1 MIFNC
6 RNAAFQTKRTE
17 NDICEADFIMTVNI
31 LIWTKYDSST
41 ISKLC
46 MQALDLR
53 RLDNYVIKMEKLVA
67 ARSNT

>member
-1 MIFNC
+1 MIVNC

-17 NDICEADFIMTVNI
+17 NDICEADFII